1 MMWIQD
7 DKIKIQ
13 RQHNVHNMMRY
24 KMIKY
29 KIQILRDINL
39 QQEIK
44 YNKEYNNKKHI
55 KTYTTR
61 QSHIL

>member
-1 MMWIQD
+1 
-7 DKIKIQ
+7 
-13 RQHNVHNMMRY
+13 
-24 KMIKY
+24 MIKY